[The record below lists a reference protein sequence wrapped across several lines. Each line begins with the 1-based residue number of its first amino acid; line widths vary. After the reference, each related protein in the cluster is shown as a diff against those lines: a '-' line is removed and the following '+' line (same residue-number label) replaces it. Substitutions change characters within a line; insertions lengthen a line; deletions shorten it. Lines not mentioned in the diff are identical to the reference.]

1 MYCLL
6 VLYAFIFISSFHLL
20 LVWSICQELSSS
32 EQRNTWQ
39 RQRNNDNV
47 TSTMWQQQCDNDNMT
62 TTMWQRQCATTTWQQ
77 QCDNMFWLLWYE
89 LDVKNKTAT
98 RLLATICWSH
108 WSRCCGSCRKYC
120 PALYNLFSIFHFS
133 SSMSTSP
140 ILLLVLCIIY
150 IFCYLYL
157 STN

>member
-20 LVWSICQELSSS
+20 LVLSICQELSSS
-32 EQRNTWQ
+32 EQRNTRQ

-47 TSTMWQQQCDNDNMT
+47 TSTMWQQQWDNDNMT

-98 RLLATICWSH
+98 ICWSH
-108 WSRCCGSCRKYC
+108 WSQQLSRQLSRL
-120 PALYNLFSIFHFS
+120 PS
-133 SSMSTSP
+133 SSACFTFPRQCQHVHIHLFYFKFYVLFIYFVIGIYLLTS
-140 ILLLVLCIIY
+140 LL
-150 IFCYLYL
+150 
-157 STN
+157 SH

>member
-1 MYCLL
+1 MPS
-6 VLYAFIFISSFHLL
+6 SSFLHF
-20 LVWSICQELSSS
+20 ICFSFYLFVKSWAA
-32 EQRNTWQ
+32 RNSAT
-39 RQRNNDNV
+39 RDNDNV
-47 TSTMWQQQCDNDNMT
+47 TMTTWHQQCDNNNVTTTTWQQQCDNDNVT
-62 TTMWQRQCATTTWQQ
+62 TTTWQQ